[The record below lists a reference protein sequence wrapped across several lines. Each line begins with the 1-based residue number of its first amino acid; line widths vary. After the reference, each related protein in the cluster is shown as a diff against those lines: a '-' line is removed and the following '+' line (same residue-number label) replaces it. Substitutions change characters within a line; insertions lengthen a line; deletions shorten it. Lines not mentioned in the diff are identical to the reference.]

1 MIVSFAAARV
11 GVTQRSGREALR
23 GFGPSGC
30 EWDSEDDNSAS
41 DLRMFTPRDYEFTLE
56 LQLYLCA
63 KAILGTEGSGHCRE
77 AETKVKVWT
86 VRPKKWPMWRGD
98 RWWRFDC
105 TKNHFY
111 EPLLFAFLFR
121 SSSETVTG
129 TQSKETS
136 LILQWRRDMWG
147 FIRLHGWTIYL

>member
-1 MIVSFAAARV
+1 
-11 GVTQRSGREALR
+11 
-23 GFGPSGC
+23 
-30 EWDSEDDNSAS
+30 
-41 DLRMFTPRDYEFTLE
+41 MFTPRDYEFTLE

-111 EPLLFAFLFR
+111 ELLLFAFLFR
-121 SSSETVTG
+121 SSSETVTE

-136 LILQWRRDMWG
+136 LILQ
-147 FIRLHGWTIYL
+147 